1 MNSVF
6 QHKKLWLIA
15 AVSAA
20 AIFIAGCSEP
30 AAQNAPVPAP
40 EVAVLET
47 KEQAVA
53 LTTQLPG
60 RVRAYL
66 VSEVRPQVN
75 GIVKTRLFE
84 EGADVQA
91 GQTLYEIDD
100 ASYVAA
106 MDSAKAALAKVQA
119 NLGVARVTANR
130 HAELLKINAVSRQAY
145 DTAQAQLKQAQADVA
160 AAKAALETTRIHL
173 DYTRIT
179 AAISG
184 RIGSSNITPGAL
196 VSANQV
202 EALATV
208 QQLDPIHVDLTQSSV
223 QLLQLRKALENGAL
237 SSAKNDS
244 ARVKLMLE
252 DGSEYAHEG
261 ELKFSD
267 AQVDPNTGMVTV
279 RAVFP
284 NPDYVLLPGMY
295 VRAQV
300 HEGVQKQA
308 ILLPQRAVTRNPQG
322 QATALVLNQ
331 DNVVEQ
337 RVFEVDRTVADQW
350 LVKSGIESGE
360 RLIVEGIQ
368 KVRPGAKASAV
379 AWSGSGEQ

>member
-6 QHKKLWLIA
+6 QHKKLWSIA
-15 AVSAA
+15 AASTA

-30 AAQNAPVPAP
+30 AAQNALIPAP
-40 EVAVLET
+40 EVAVLEA
-47 KEQAVA
+47 KEQAVT

-75 GIVKTRLFE
+75 GIVKNRLFE

-106 MDSAKAALAKVQA
+106 MDSAKAALAKAHA
-119 NLGVARVTANR
+119 NLGVARVTADR

-145 DTAQAQLKQAQADVA
+145 DTTQAQLKQAHADVA
-160 AAKAALETTRIHL
+160 AAKATLETARIHL

-179 AAISG
+179 AAING

-223 QLLQLRKALENGAL
+223 QLLQLRKALENGSL

-244 ARVKLMLE
+244 ARVTLVLE

-295 VRAQV
+295 VRAHV
-300 HEGVQKQA
+300 YEGVLEQA

-322 QATALVLNQ
+322 KATALVLNR

-360 RLIVEGIQ
+360 RLIVEGVQ

-379 AWSGSGEQ
+379 AWSGPREQ